1 MLIIYLTDMII
12 FTQRAT
18 SLRLFLVIQLITN
31 TLPGPS
37 ASEVTTLWRYTNIFI
52 IIILA
57 CRPIRYIRRL
67 YTTGRNAY
75 TLSTCRRTRIFFASR
90 LQQHIQ
96 RPVLQMQ
103 TFAITSMTKTVTKTV
118 MLLK

>member
-1 MLIIYLTDMII
+1 MLRPYGAIQI
-12 FTQRAT
+12 
-18 SLRLFLVIQLITN
+18 SLLLLF
-31 TLPGPS
+31 
-37 ASEVTTLWRYTNIFI
+37 WRVGG
-52 IIILA
+52 
-57 CRPIRYIRRL
+57 IRRL

-75 TLSTCRRTRIFFASR
+75 TLFTCRRTRIFFASR

-96 RPVLQMQ
+96 GPVLQMQ